1 MVWSTV
7 SNAAVKSRRM
17 SSDGDPEST
26 VIRRSFVTLSRA
38 VSVLW
43 PERKPD

>member
-1 MVWSTV
+1 MWSTV
-7 SNAAVKSRRM
+7 SKAAVRSRRIR
-17 SSDGDPEST
+17 SDGDPESA
-26 VIRRSFVTLSRA
+26 VIRRAFVTLSRA